1 MTLSLGRQ
9 WFDSRLFEFFNGK
22 QLLDVEDP
30 MKDKRHLLLPH
41 FHRNTAA
48 MIMKDTEL
56 NRIVEEKQQ
65 FKTKVDV
72 LITHYD
78 QVKKEKG
85 SLSKLFF
92 KQNWTISSLSKE
104 RNFWKKTHKDC

>member
-1 MTLSLGRQ
+1 
-9 WFDSRLFEFFNGK
+9 
-22 QLLDVEDP
+22 

-56 NRIVEEKQQ
+56 NRIIEEKEQ

-78 QVKKEKG
+78 QVKREKA
-85 SLSKLFF
+85 SLSKLLV
-92 KQNWTISSLSKE
+92 KQNWTISSLNKE
-104 RNFWKKTHKDC
+104 RNFLKKMPRDF